1 MEAVQVEGGMEGE
14 VEEVME
20 NLMVEVEE
28 MEDLVTQLAQVE
40 M

>member
-1 MEAVQVEGGMEGE
+1 MEGE
-14 VEEVME
+14 VEEVMG
-20 NLMVEVEE
+20 NLMVVEEE

>member
-1 MEAVQVEGGMEGE
+1 MEAVQEGGMEGE
-14 VEEVME
+14 VQEVME